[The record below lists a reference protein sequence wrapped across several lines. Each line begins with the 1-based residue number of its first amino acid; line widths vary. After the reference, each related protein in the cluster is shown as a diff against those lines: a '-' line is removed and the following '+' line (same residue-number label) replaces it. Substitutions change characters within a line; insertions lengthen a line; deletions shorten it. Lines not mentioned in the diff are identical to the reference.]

1 MLNIKTVKNPLV
13 TDETKDGFC
22 FRSTCSQSLNIK
34 KLALEMTD
42 WNSSFTE
49 ADYLGMLSVLGKI
62 VVKHLAEGYNI
73 ELPFG
78 IVRANVTGTCENI
91 QDGFTLG
98 TGNNILGFLFN
109 ANEETRK
116 YVQDNLVYKQLPPDI
131 TGEARLYRI
140 TVLNDDA
147 SESKNLSV
155 SAGKVL
161 RLHGRNL
168 RFDIEDEAQGIFMEN
183 ENTNTRISVYNRR
196 GTNVVDVPIPAGLAA
211 GNYNVSIITKPGNTY
226 FTATIDSEVTVS

>member
-22 FRSTCSQSLNIK
+22 FRSTCSESLNIK

-98 TGNNILGFLFN
+98 IGNNILGFLIN
-109 ANEETRK
+109 ANEEK
-116 YVQDNLVYKQLPPDI
+116 
-131 TGEARLYRI
+131 
-140 TVLNDDA
+140 
-147 SESKNLSV
+147 
-155 SAGKVL
+155 
-161 RLHGRNL
+161 
-168 RFDIEDEAQGIFMEN
+168 
-183 ENTNTRISVYNRR
+183 
-196 GTNVVDVPIPAGLAA
+196 
-211 GNYNVSIITKPGNTY
+211 
-226 FTATIDSEVTVS
+226 